1 MHQLYEFPVY
11 TSQEGGNERWQLMP
25 KLVQFTGVHSL
36 NVDPNFYDNL
46 SNMKLDL
53 KVKLSENNHGL

>member
-1 MHQLYEFPVY
+1 
-11 TSQEGGNERWQLMP
+11 MP

-36 NVDPNFYDNL
+36 NLDPNSYDNL

-53 KVKLSENNHGL
+53 KVKLSKNNHGL